1 MGAGRSREEVLGRR
15 GLGAEDEVGDSM
27 VQGKATAALG
37 LLCSALDF
45 TVLGRNFQGWRERG
59 WLERVTQLEG
69 GSWQGQGEIQTMP
82 LTPSKQLF
90 TLI

>member
-27 VQGKATAALG
+27 VQGQAIAALG

-45 TVLGRNFQGWRERG
+45 TVWEETFRDGGREAGWRESPSLRAAVGRG
-59 WLERVTQLEG
+59 RG
-69 GSWQGQGEIQTMP
+69 RYRP
-82 LTPSKQLF
+82 CR
-90 TLI
+90 